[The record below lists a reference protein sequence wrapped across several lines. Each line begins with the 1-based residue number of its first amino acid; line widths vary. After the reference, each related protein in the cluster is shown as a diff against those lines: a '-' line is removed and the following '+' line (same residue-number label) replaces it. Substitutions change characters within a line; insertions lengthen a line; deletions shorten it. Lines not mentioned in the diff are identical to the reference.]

1 MVSSRPPKSV
11 GHSLILSH
19 AHAAKVYRDKYK
31 KQQGGSLGITL
42 DSSMYIPYDDKPE
55 STLLSAS
62 SSTR

>member
-1 MVSSRPPKSV
+1 MSSSRPPKSV

-19 AHAAKVYRDKYK
+19 AHASKVYRDKYK

-42 DSSMYIPYDDKPE
+42 DSSMYIPYDNTPE
-55 STLLSAS
+55 SMLLSSS